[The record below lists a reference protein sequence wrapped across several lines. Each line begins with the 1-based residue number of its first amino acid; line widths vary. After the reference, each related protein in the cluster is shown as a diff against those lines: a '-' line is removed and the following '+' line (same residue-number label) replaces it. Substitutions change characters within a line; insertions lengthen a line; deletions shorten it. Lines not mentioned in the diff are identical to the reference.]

1 MVIEICCSSINS
13 VKNAIKY
20 GANRIELCQDLTNDG
35 ITPSKALLNSAIK
48 ISTLPINVLIR
59 PRIGDFFYNSEEI
72 KLIEDEIKN
81 IKSLPINGIVIGVLN
96 RENDLPI
103 NILKKLVEMIKPLDI
118 TFHRAFDLLK
128 KPIES
133 INKLS
138 EIGFDRILTSGHS
151 KTAEKGLDMLIK
163 LKTKANKK
171 ISIMPGGGINE
182 SNCINF
188 FKNEFNE
195 IHLSAKKKEKENTI
209 EPIADPEIIKKVV
222 SSSLSYKTKNP
233 SNLF

>member
-59 PRIGDFFYNSEEI
+59 PRIGDFFYDSEEI

-96 RENDLPI
+96 RKNDLPI

-133 INKLS
+133 MNKLS

-151 KTAEKGLDMLIK
+151 ETAEKGLDMLIK

-171 ISIMPGGGINE
+171 ISVMPGGGINE

-188 FKNEFNE
+188 FKNGFNE

>member
-151 KTAEKGLDMLIK
+151 ETAEKGLDMLIK

-188 FKNEFNE
+188 FKNGFNE

>member
-59 PRIGDFFYNSEEI
+59 PRIGNFFYNSEEI

-133 INKLS
+133 MNKLS

-151 KTAEKGLDMLIK
+151 ETAEKGLDMLIK

-171 ISIMPGGGINE
+171 ISVMPGGGINE

>member
-13 VKNAIKY
+13 VKNAMKY

-72 KLIEDEIKN
+72 KLIEEEIKN

-96 RENDLPI
+96 KKNDLPI
-103 NILKKLVEMIKPLDI
+103 NILKELVEMIKPLDI

-128 KPIES
+128 NPIES
-133 INKLS
+133 MNKLS
-138 EIGFDRILTSGHS
+138 KIGFDRILTSGHS
-151 KTAEKGLDMLIK
+151 ERAEKGLDMLIK
-163 LKTKANKK
+163 LKAKANKK

-188 FKNEFNE
+188 FKKGFNE

-222 SSSLSYKTKNP
+222 SSSLSYKTKNAF
-233 SNLF
+233 NLF

>member
-59 PRIGDFFYNSEEI
+59 PRIGNFFYNSEEI

-133 INKLS
+133 MNKLS

-151 KTAEKGLDMLIK
+151 ETAEKGLDMLIK

-171 ISIMPGGGINE
+171 IIVMPGGGINE

-188 FKNEFNE
+188 FKNGFNE

>member
-20 GANRIELCQDLTNDG
+20 RANRIELCQDLTNDG

-133 INKLS
+133 MNKLS

-151 KTAEKGLDMLIK
+151 ETAEKGLDMLIK

-188 FKNEFNE
+188 FKNGFNE